1 MVMTR
6 DCAVR
11 WESAADNARL
21 TPRAPQYSVIATPPS
36 ERGAL
41 MAPDVMTIR
50 LHLRRIR
57 VLAVVVDLIERLIVE
72 VTDTR
77 RVVRCRNVI

>member
-1 MVMTR
+1 
-6 DCAVR
+6 
-11 WESAADNARL
+11 
-21 TPRAPQYSVIATPPS
+21 
-36 ERGAL
+36 

-57 VLAVVVDLIERLIVE
+57 VLAVVVDLIERLILE